1 MKAVRKLI
9 PVDKSEIKGEL
20 KKTLDGFIDFH
31 NSEYNLFKNMT
42 SGIVQVGDYYYELH
56 LDGRVFKIVT
66 EFEAVMSL
74 REVIKK
80 SGYSQSEIARM
91 MGISR
96 QTLSRWVTGK
106 VKPRMASLRKLAE
119 LCGIDYKNLI

>member
-1 MKAVRKLI
+1 MKGVRKLRLLAPAEI
-9 PVDKSEIKGEL
+9 TGEIKE
-20 KKTLDGFIDFH
+20 TLDGFIRHFY
-31 NSEYNLFKNMT
+31 SEQNLFKNIT
-42 SGIVQVGDYYYELH
+42 RGITQIGDYYYELH
-56 LDGRVFKIVT
+56 VDGRVFKIT
-66 EFEAVMSL
+66 EFEPDMSL
-74 REVIKK
+74 REAIEK

-119 LCGIDYKNLI
+119 ICGIDYKNLI